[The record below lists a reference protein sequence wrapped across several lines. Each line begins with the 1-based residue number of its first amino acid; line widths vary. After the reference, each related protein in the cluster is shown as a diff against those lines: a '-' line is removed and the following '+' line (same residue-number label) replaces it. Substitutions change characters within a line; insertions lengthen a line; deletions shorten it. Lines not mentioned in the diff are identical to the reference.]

1 MTKFKE
7 MKFWIGDDSE
17 LRGRL
22 LTALTGIG
30 CEWFSGTADALNIS
44 FDALYV
50 DSQGRITHTI
60 GDKKWFYDKP
70 YEEVIIDW
78 MRTTKPETVE
88 PETPPVMTKEEAE
101 QQISELQSYIEE
113 LDKPKRVRV
122 YIKEDAK
129 VQAES
134 NGRVGWNDN
143 YQGTYIGKVFDVKEV
158 DTDGDLKVWE
168 ESHSDWWHF
177 CQESCIVVEGSL
189 EDLR

>member
-1 MTKFKE
+1 MAKFKE
-7 MKFWIGDDSE
+7 MKFWIGDDDE
-17 LRGRL
+17 LR
-22 LTALTGIG
+22 TMIVMALDSLG
-30 CEWFSGTADALNIS
+30 CETSYMGLDCVRAIYVSSDGATTHTGDFSGRS
-44 FDALYV
+44 YF
-50 DSQGRITHTI
+50 DSQT
-60 GDKKWFYDKP
+60 
-70 YEEVIIDW
+70 YEEINIDW

-143 YQGTYIGKVFDVKEV
+143 HQGTYIGKVFDVKEV
-158 DTDGDLKVWE
+158 DMDGDLKVWE

-177 CQESCIVVEGSL
+177 CQESCIVVEGYL
-189 EDLR
+189 EDLK